1 MNALSCTETNTQIH
15 IRKKYHPLREDGIL
29 FQIFKNQIL
38 WITKPER
45 SFGSNQVVFGG
56 MILPVSAIFSNCSIE
71 TGYRAK
77 ATFISPLS
85 TRFFSS
91 PNPRIPP
98 TKSIRLE
105 VRKSEYRGYRPT
117 HVWKEWSHPILR
129 SDRCHH
135 TNLL

>member
-56 MILPVSAIFSNCSIE
+56 MILPVSAISLSNV
-71 TGYRAK
+71 RLPFPK
-77 ATFISPLS
+77 A
-85 TRFFSS
+85 
-91 PNPRIPP
+91 
-98 TKSIRLE
+98 E
-105 VRKSEYRGYRPT
+105 V
-117 HVWKEWSHPILR
+117 
-129 SDRCHH
+129 
-135 TNLL
+135 

>member
-105 VRKSEYRGYRPT
+105 VRKS
-117 HVWKEWSHPILR
+117 
-129 SDRCHH
+129 
-135 TNLL
+135 